1 MQREPNDEQLLIE
14 GGDEDVE
21 VEEDEFVNEEEAGNI
36 EGDGPDDP
44 DPPDNGNRI
53 DLRPFTEAV
62 IPGAKPGPVIDDA
75 QGWNQIDTWDAFDCS
90 VSNIVPMEEVPGP
103 FRKI

>member
-1 MQREPNDEQLLIE
+1 MEREPNDEQLLIE

-21 VEEDEFVNEEEAGNI
+21 VEEDEFVNEEEAENI
-36 EGDGPDDP
+36 EEDGPDDP

-62 IPGAKPGPVIDDA
+62 IPGAKCPTSSPWRRSQDPSGRSGPLH
-75 QGWNQIDTWDAFDCS
+75 
-90 VSNIVPMEEVPGP
+90 
-103 FRKI
+103 